1 MIEIITAAGFAL
13 AWFAF
18 RYDRHRRWRGEIDA
32 AHGTLR
38 AVHHGMVQGPT
49 PGGAS
54 GWGQYYFTKIY
65 TEDVAKERARKTRD
79 LVEMR
84 GLDYILVAP
93 TEPLALLAT
102 TAPRPGLIDST
113 TVAIANFALWRVNVF
128 NQLVRSLGDF
138 LTAHAAEITSED
150 TGADR
155 RRELA
160 LGAMSLSL
168 FVHLDGVGQ
177 AWAVGGWYRA
187 LVTAAT
193 ANINRLEELQRTSR
207 WRWLRE
213 WPYVLIDLFAL
224 AGVIVV
230 IASVAA
236 S

>member
-102 TAPRPGLIDST
+102 TA
-113 TVAIANFALWRVNVF
+113 
-128 NQLVRSLGDF
+128 
-138 LTAHAAEITSED
+138 
-150 TGADR
+150 
-155 RRELA
+155 
-160 LGAMSLSL
+160 
-168 FVHLDGVGQ
+168 
-177 AWAVGGWYRA
+177 
-187 LVTAAT
+187 
-193 ANINRLEELQRTSR
+193 
-207 WRWLRE
+207 
-213 WPYVLIDLFAL
+213 
-224 AGVIVV
+224 
-230 IASVAA
+230 
-236 S
+236 